1 MDARGA
7 GRRAEYAAAT
17 RQAILLAAR
26 ELFIDQG
33 YFATRV
39 EDIASA
45 ARVAV
50 PTVYAAVGGKSG
62 LLHTLI
68 EEGVRAAEAGGIHE
82 RIAAQTDPDALLRM
96 LVDGTR
102 SEFELWSPIMRQ
114 ATAVA
119 PQDAAV
125 RKTVETAHESLRK
138 GLRATAA
145 RLGELSALR
154 ADITVD
160 EAADVLWYFL
170 GNASYF
176 TLTDDCRWPL
186 DRCADWLYQGLTAAL
201 LSK

>member
-1 MDARGA
+1 VVTSEA

-26 ELFIDQG
+26 ALFVERG
-33 YFATRV
+33 YFDTRV
-39 EDIASA
+39 QDIARA
-45 ARVAV
+45 ARVAA

-62 LLHTLI
+62 VLRTLI
-68 EEGVRAAEAGGIHE
+68 EDGVRAAEAGGIYE
-82 RIAAQTDPDALLRM
+82 RIAAQTDPGALLRM

-114 ATAVA
+114 AIAAA
-119 PQDAAV
+119 PQDAGI
-125 RKTVETAHESLRK
+125 RETVGAAHDSLRR

-145 RLGELSALR
+145 RLAELGALR
-154 ADITVD
+154 AEVTVN

-176 TLTDDCRWPL
+176 TLTDDCHWPL
-186 DRCADWLYQGLTAAL
+186 DRSADWLHQCLTAAL
-201 LSK
+201 LGT

>member
-1 MDARGA
+1 MVTQES

-26 ELFIDQG
+26 TLFVERG
-33 YFATRV
+33 YFDTRV
-39 EDIASA
+39 QDIARA
-45 ARVAV
+45 ARVAA

-62 LLHTLI
+62 LLRTLI
-68 EEGVRAAEAGGIHE
+68 EDGVRAAEAGGIYE

-114 ATAVA
+114 ALAAA
-119 PQDAAV
+119 PQDAGV
-125 RKTVETAHESLRK
+125 RETVGAAHDSLRR

-145 RLGELSALR
+145 RLGELGALR
-154 ADITVD
+154 TGVTVD
-160 EAADVLWYFL
+160 DAADVLWYFL

-186 DRCADWLYQGLTAAL
+186 DRSADWLHRCLTAAL
-201 LSK
+201 LGT